1 MPATFSINIG
11 TQLEASSK
19 ADILSVL
26 KDLPDNTHRLISPRD
41 VRDAFLSTWSN
52 SPFKQTTN
60 ISGIEYIG
68 IDSGN
73 PANRDIKEKI
83 LIGKRSYG
91 NLDILNTNLLNSKSD
106 IFFYN
111 TKPDN
116 VTQSST
122 KVAFLAGTNS
132 NLHYYAPYIESY
144 QNNDSISLNFRNPSG
159 DSGPINIWSNTGR
172 VAINGILFPTIGEN
186 QSSATN
192 GKILRYFGTFPN
204 GYLKWDDTN
213 ITVAKIG
220 TPGKQ
225 TDIYGGTVSLNGYEL
240 EFVSDSVV
248 PNTVGG
254 IPSGFSFSSTSFNGK
269 KWPITEVLRK
279 LLYPYTPPKL
289 SVTVINRTTG
299 TKYAEINTSPIVDL
313 KWDMTIYPRTQSEY
327 VSNYLITNKI
337 GSGTTTPT
345 SYFGMSFSGTPGK
358 TFSGTA
364 SFTEVGQSSVISS
377 QYILNISDVPNIGTA
392 SYFAG
397 GFGWSHS
404 ATASIEYIMP
414 MYYGFSQTKMSDIN
428 PITFDSFK
436 AGLNKYIYPYPGLS
450 SSYSLNY
457 SGSGYLYFMYSN
469 SFSTNIT
476 MVKDPNGYIIYDSN
490 DYINSILSFTNSSS
504 YIIWSTGLTC
514 SYTGTGK
521 FEFKF

>member
-1 MPATFSINIG
+1 MPATFSVNIG

-83 LIGKRSYG
+83 LIGKRNYG
-91 NLDILNTNLLNSKSD
+91 NLDILNTNLLNSNTD

-116 VTQSST
+116 ITQSST

-132 NLHYYAPYIESY
+132 NLHYYAPYIESK
-144 QNNDSISLNFRNPSG
+144 QNDDSISLNFRNPSG

-172 VAINGILFPTIGEN
+172 VAINGILFPTLAEN

-220 TPGKQ
+220 TPGRQ
-225 TDIYGGTVSLNGYEL
+225 TDIYGETVNLNGYEL
-240 EFVSDSVV
+240 EFVSNSLV

-254 IPSGFSFSSTSFNGK
+254 IPSGFSFSATSFNGG
-269 KWPITEVLRK
+269 KWPITEVIRK

-289 SVTVINRTTG
+289 SITAINRLTG
-299 TKYAEINTSPIVDL
+299 TKYAEINTAPTIDVN
-313 KWDMTIYPRTQSEY
+313 WDMTIYPRTNSEY
-327 VSNYLITNKI
+327 VSNYFIRRKI
-337 GSGTTTPT
+337 GAIETAT
-345 SYFGMSFSGTPGK
+345 SYYGMSFSGLPGK

-364 SFTEVGQSSVISS
+364 SFIETLQTSPTQS
-377 QYILNISDVPNIGTA
+377 YYLLNISDVPNIATA
-392 SYFAG
+392 SFP
-397 GFGWSHS
+397 FGWTHS
-404 ATASIEYIMP
+404 ATASIEYVYPI
-414 MYYGFSQTKMSDIN
+414 YYGFSNTKIIDFA
-428 PITFDSFK
+428 TFNSVYPT
-436 AGLNKYIYPYPGLS
+436 LNKYISPYPGLS
-450 SSYSLNY
+450 SSVSLNY
-457 SGSGYLYFMYSN
+457 SGSGYLYFIHHNAFQTSISM
-469 SFSTNIT
+469 I
-476 MVKDPNGYIIYDSN
+476 KDPNGYIIHDYN
-490 DYINSILSFTNSSS
+490 DYFYSAFGATTNGNIISG
-504 YIIWSTGLTC
+504 YNIWSTSGTC